1 MNYLAWSYAM
11 EHDSEDFINPVGLG
25 RFLLIFLALC
35 APAIGYLMAELMR
48 AIR

>member
-1 MNYLAWSYAM
+1 M
-11 EHDSEDFINPVGLG
+11 EHDSDDFRNPVGLG

-35 APAIGYLMAELMR
+35 APAVGYVLAELMS